1 MFEEGKFYVYTKG
14 LCEGYVFICCNV
26 KINSITL
33 KCINTKNVSVFHRK
47 HEYFTLINF
56 VECSSLLKELI

>member
-1 MFEEGKFYVYTKG
+1 MFQEGKFYIYTTG
-14 LCEGYVFICCNV
+14 LCEGYVFICCSV
-26 KINSITL
+26 KIDFVSL
-33 KCINTKNVSVFHRK
+33 KNINTNTVSTLHRK